1 MSELD
6 AARERWLSQAQGFAA
21 ARPTGEPGWIA
32 ALRGQALDH
41 FATSG
46 LPGRRRE
53 EWSYTNVEPIA
64 RGLFEPAAPDHA
76 ALGRDEIERVAFPVF
91 ACSLFVFVNGRF
103 EPKLSSRVGSGELRV
118 ESLATAL
125 HEDDELADSLGLVDT
140 KEHPFAAL
148 NQAFLEDGACLRVPE
163 GASVDQPFHL
173 VFVSIPNGRPT
184 LTQPRVLVCAERD
197 SRACVIQDHV
207 SLGEGAGFTN
217 AVTEVRVGPGAA
229 VDLVVL
235 QRENER
241 HHHVSNLVCHQERD
255 SRLSTH
261 TLTLGGRLVR
271 NDLAT
276 VLAGEGAE
284 ARLDGLFVGA
294 EDQHLDN
301 HTLVDHAVPQCTSEE
316 LYKGILG
323 GQAQGVFRG
332 RVVVRPNAQKTD
344 ARQSN
349 PNVLLSDGAE
359 IDTKPQLEIHA
370 DDVRCSHGSSIGRLD
385 PDALFYLRAR
395 GIAEG
400 AARELLTRGFAA
412 QILGRLPSVA
422 LAECVNEILV
432 EHLSG
437 AGNAA

>member
-6 AARERWLSQAQGFAA
+6 AARERWLGHANGFAA
-21 ARPTGEPGWIA
+21 ARPAGEPAWIA
-32 ALRGQALDH
+32 ALRSEALDH
-41 FATSG
+41 FAASG

-53 EWSYTNVEPIA
+53 EWRYTNVEPIA

-103 EPKLSSRVGSGELRV
+103 EPGLSARVGSEDLRV
-118 ESLATAL
+118 ESLATTIR
-125 HEDDELADSLGLVDT
+125 EEPELADSLGLVDT
-140 KEHPFAAL
+140 KQHPFAAL
-148 NQAFLEDGACLRVPE
+148 NTAFLEDGACLRVRE
-163 GASVDQPFHL
+163 GGRTPQPIHL
-173 VFVSIPNGRPT
+173 VFVSLPNGRPT
-184 LTQPRVLVCAERD
+184 LTQPRVLVCAERG
-197 SRACVIQDHV
+197 SQVCVIQDHV
-207 SLGEGAGFTN
+207 ALGQGAGFTN
-217 AVTEVRVGPGAA
+217 AVTEVRVGQNAA
-229 VDLVVL
+229 VDLVLL
-235 QRENER
+235 QRENEH
-241 HHHVSNLVCHQERD
+241 HHHVSNLVCEQERD

-301 HTLVDHAVPQCTSEE
+301 HTLVDHAVPHCTSDE

-323 GQAQGVFRG
+323 GRARGVFRG
-332 RVVVRPNAQKTD
+332 RVVVRPD
-344 ARQSN
+344 ASN
-349 PNVLLSDGAE
+349 PNVLLGDGAE
-359 IDTKPQLEIHA
+359 IDTKPQLEIRA

-385 PDALFYLRAR
+385 PEALFYLRAR

-422 LAECVNEILV
+422 LAECVSEILV

-437 AGNAA
+437 AGAAP